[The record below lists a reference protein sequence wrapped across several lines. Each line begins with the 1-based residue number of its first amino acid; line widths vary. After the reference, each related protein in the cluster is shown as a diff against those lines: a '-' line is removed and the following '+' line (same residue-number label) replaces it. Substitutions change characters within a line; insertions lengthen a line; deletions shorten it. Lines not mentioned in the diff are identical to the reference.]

1 MTSKL
6 KEIEIIDAVFYEKE
20 GHNGV
25 FDREEILIKIDSIQ
39 INSFL
44 NDLSEVWMF
53 SERYINQLI
62 RLKSN
67 LSLISRHLITHLQLP
82 QRTLDFAQ

>member
-39 INSFL
+39 INSFFKRPL
-44 NDLSEVWMF
+44 
-53 SERYINQLI
+53 
-62 RLKSN
+62 
-67 LSLISRHLITHLQLP
+67 
-82 QRTLDFAQ
+82 